1 MLEVMLNPGNQ
12 LPSTNGPICAQGSM
26 TSSMHNRCQSFVAE
40 LGLNTLVG
48 NGPIFGLRGKP
59 DVPPDIE
66 VKWSKRGDKLIVS
79 KRYLQ
84 PDLRYVLASGNVEYL
99 GWAFGREIVR
109 PWMKHAFYL
118 PVSNLRNMGS
128 LSPTVRQP
136 LSYP

>member
-1 MLEVMLNPGNQ
+1 
-12 LPSTNGPICAQGSM
+12 
-26 TSSMHNRCQSFVAE
+26 MHNRCQSFVAE